1 MKIKINDSELQATFR
16 KLIEAGTDMEPV
28 FRDIGEYLISS
39 TRQRFVDG
47 VGPDG
52 EAWAENSELTL
63 SRKKGDKPLI
73 GETKRLSNE
82 LAYALLGDGLEFGS
96 TMEYAAVQQFGADQR
111 SFTGGKSPWG
121 DIPPRPFIGLS
132 SEDEVAVRDI
142 LIEHL
147 LG

>member
-132 SEDEVAVRDI
+132 SENEVAVRDI

>member
-52 EAWAENSELTL
+52 EAWAENRELTL

-96 TMEYAAVQQFGADQR
+96 TMEYAGVQQFGADQR

-132 SEDEVAVRDI
+132 SENEVAVRDI